1 MFLSYI
7 KSTRCFSKWTINNL
21 SLSLNSKAKSLVPP
35 EPIHLDQAPIT
46 MKVFAATAL
55 FAGLAVAAATTVQ
68 VTDLSIRD
76 NDGLQSVSFKVE
88 GTDCSSSDPTT
99 LAGNGANA
107 CGDGNP
113 PVYTFSAE
121 KKGGSDYQLW
131 LHKNVDGSV

>member
-1 MFLSYI
+1 
-7 KSTRCFSKWTINNL
+7 
-21 SLSLNSKAKSLVPP
+21 
-35 EPIHLDQAPIT
+35 
-46 MKVFAATAL
+46 MKVFAATAF
-55 FAGLAVAAATTVQ
+55 FAGLAVAATTVQ

-113 PVYTFSAE
+113 PVYTFSVE

-131 LHKNVDGSV
+131 LHKNVDGSVRGLNGGGKAPVYCHAGGNGQNDFVCTQVGDLSIELQ